1 MWLSWL
7 ERVGAEEKAGRQLVD
22 RDEVKLW
29 QPLVPQLRSTH
40 LRTAVIVQIE
50 EKGPSSVARWPRFR
64 PKTSKRAE
72 ET

>member
-40 LRTAVIVQIE
+40 LCTAVIVRIE
-50 EKGPSSVARWPRFR
+50 EKGP
-64 PKTSKRAE
+64 K
-72 ET
+72 